1 MNRLLGAHVPSLY
14 RDGIGKYICFPVDEF
29 SKKNPDA
36 EQKLPE
42 LPGRGMGGIEK

>member
-1 MNRLLGAHVPSLY
+1 MAEGDTHVFL
-14 RDGIGKYICFPVDEF
+14 KAEL

-42 LPGRGMGGIEK
+42 LPGSGKGGIKNIKGVV

>member
-1 MNRLLGAHVPSLY
+1 MFSIRL
-14 RDGIGKYICFPVDEF
+14 

-42 LPGRGMGGIEK
+42 LPGRGRGGIK

>member
-1 MNRLLGAHVPSLY
+1 VTDKGEDTHVFL
-14 RDGIGKYICFPVDEF
+14 KAEL

-42 LPGRGMGGIEK
+42 LPGKGYWRHKIKGVVKYVIHGR